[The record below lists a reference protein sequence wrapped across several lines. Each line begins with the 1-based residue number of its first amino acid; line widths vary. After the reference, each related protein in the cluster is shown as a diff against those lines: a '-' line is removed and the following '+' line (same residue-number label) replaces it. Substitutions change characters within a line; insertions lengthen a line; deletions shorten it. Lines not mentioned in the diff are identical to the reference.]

1 MEPDPSELTAV
12 VLAGGLGT
20 RLRPIT
26 EKVPKPL
33 VPVKGRPFLDFL
45 LEKIARMGIRKCV
58 LLVGYKGNMIED
70 YCGDGKKWGLR
81 IAYSHEKEQLGTG
94 GALVNALAHLHSAA
108 LVLNGDSYLD
118 IDARAFYAFHCKRN
132 ALATVYAMQGA
143 LEARGEVVSDEAGRV
158 SSFREKQSS
167 GFGLFNT
174 GAYIMEKRAADFL
187 AQQVLEGKLP
197 AAFSMERDGF
207 PLFVKMGGLFAH
219 VGTGKFLDIGTFK
232 SLEEAG
238 KILP

>member
-1 MEPDPSELTAV
+1 MEPDPSELTVV

-33 VPVKGRPFLDFL
+33 VPIKGRPFLDYL
-45 LEKIARMGIRKCV
+45 LEKIARMGLRRCV
-58 LLVGYKGNMIED
+58 LLVGYKGKMIED
-70 YCGDGKKWGLR
+70 YCGGGKRWGLELS
-81 IAYSHEKEQLGTG
+81 YSHEKEQLGTG
-94 GALVNALAHLHSAA
+94 GALVNAVSHLKGAA

-118 IDARAFYAFHCKRN
+118 IDARSFYAFHCKRN
-132 ALATVYAMQGA
+132 AQATVYAMQGS
-143 LEARGEVVSDEAGRV
+143 LEARGEVVADEAGCV
-158 SSFREKQSS
+158 SEFREKQSS

-174 GAYIMEKRAADFL
+174 GAYIIEKKAADFL
-187 AQQVLEGKLP
+187 AQEVREGKLP

-207 PLFVKMGGLFAH
+207 PLFAGKGGLYAY
-219 VGTGKFLDIGTFK
+219 VGAGKFLDMGTFK

-238 KILP
+238 EILP

>member
-1 MEPDPSELTAV
+1 MEPYSSELTAV

-33 VPVKGRPFLDFL
+33 VPVKGRPFLDYL
-45 LEKIARMGIRKCV
+45 LEKIARMGLKRCV
-58 LLVGYKGNMIED
+58 LLVGYRGKMVED
-70 YCGDGKKWGLR
+70 YCGDGKRWGLEM
-81 IAYSHEKEQLGTG
+81 AYSHEKEQLGTG
-94 GALVNALAHLHSAA
+94 GALVNAIAHIRSSA

-118 IDARAFYAFHCKRN
+118 IDARAFYAFHCKRGGQ
-132 ALATVYAMQGA
+132 ATVFAMQGA
-143 LEARGEVVSDEAGRV
+143 LEARGEVVADEAGRV

-174 GAYIMEKRAADFL
+174 GAYIIEKRAIDFL
-187 AQQVLEGKLP
+187 AGQVKQGRLP
-197 AAFSMERDGF
+197 SAFSMEKDGF
-207 PLFVKMGGLFAH
+207 PLFAKKGELFAY
-219 VGTGKFLDIGTFK
+219 VGSGKFLDIGTFK

-238 KILP
+238 EVLP

>member
-45 LEKIARMGIRKCV
+45 LEKIARMGLKRCV
-58 LLVGYKGNMIED
+58 LLVGYRGKMIEE
-70 YCGDGKKWGLR
+70 YCGSGKRWGLE

-94 GALVNALAHLHSAA
+94 GALVNAVSHLRSAA

-118 IDARAFYAFHCKRN
+118 IDARSFYALHCKRG
-132 ALATVYAMQGA
+132 AMATLYAMQGS
-143 LEARGEVVSDEAGRV
+143 LEARGEVVVDEAGCV
-158 SSFREKQSS
+158 EAFHEKKSS

-174 GAYIMEKRAADFL
+174 GAYIIEKRATDFL
-187 AQQVLEGKLP
+187 ARQVKEGKLP

-207 PLFVKMGGLFAH
+207 PLFVKKGWLFAH
-219 VGTGKFLDIGTFK
+219 IGSGKFLDIGTFK

-238 KILP
+238 EVLP

>member
-1 MEPDPSELTAV
+1 MEQDPSELTAI

-33 VPVKGRPFLDFL
+33 VMVKGRPFLDYL
-45 LEKIARMGIRKCV
+45 LEKIARMGLRRCV
-58 LLVGYKGNMIED
+58 LLVGYKGGMIED
-70 YCGDGKKWGLR
+70 YCGGGKKWGLK
-81 IAYSHEKEQLGTG
+81 ISYSHEKEQLGTG
-94 GALVNALAHLHSAA
+94 GALVNAVAHLHSAA

-118 IDARAFYAFHCKRN
+118 IDARAFYAFHCKRG

-143 LEARGEVVSDEAGRV
+143 LEARGEVVADEAGCV
-158 SSFREKQSS
+158 EAFREKQGS

-174 GAYIMEKRAADFL
+174 GAYIIEKQAVEFL
-187 AQQVLEGKLP
+187 AQQVEEGALP

-207 PLFVKMGGLFAH
+207 PLFVKKGWLFAH

-238 KILP
+238 EMLP

>member
-1 MEPDPSELTAV
+1 MEQDPSELTAV

-45 LEKIARMGIRKCV
+45 LEKIARMGVKKCV
-58 LLVGYKGNMIED
+58 LLVGYKGKMIEN
-70 YCGDGKKWGLR
+70 YCKDGKKWGLK

-94 GALVNALAHLHSAA
+94 GALVNAVTHLKGAA

-132 ALATVYAMQGA
+132 AQATVYAMQGT
-143 LEARGEVVSDEAGRV
+143 LEARGEVVADEAGRV

-174 GAYIMEKRAADFL
+174 GAYIIEKRAADFL
-187 AQQVLEGKLP
+187 AQRVLEKKLP
-197 AAFSMERDGF
+197 AAFSMEHDGF
-207 PLFVKMGGLFAH
+207 PLFVKKGWLFAH

-238 KILP
+238 EVLP